1 MVSKTRRNSKK
12 KHALK
17 LKKSR
22 RHRLKKRIGGGEAE
36 YDAYKSFLR
45 GYHEP
50 KFNKH
55 VSSMGKD
62 QPAAP
67 VYSNSPYRNIP
78 ALSIQYNN
86 LQNAL
91 NNEDKEQLRTYF
103 HNEVGHTI
111 GVYVP
116 YDLNDPSIKVQPI
129 FYAEEYMEALS
140 KASDKN
146 FNEIFRILSTGGEHT
161 PEQKEIIKIAFGKA
175 HDYIYDLDGATTNIG
190 ERYRQIVAGL

>member
-22 RHRLKKRIGGGEAE
+22 RNRLKKRIGGGEAE

-45 GYHEP
+45 GYHQP
-50 KFNKH
+50 NYNKH
-55 VSSMGKD
+55 VSSIGKD

-86 LQNAL
+86 LQEAL
-91 NNEDKEQLRTYF
+91 EDEDKEQLRNYF
-103 HNEVGHTI
+103 RDEVGYTI
-111 GVYVP
+111 GVYIP
-116 YDLNDPSIKVQPI
+116 PNLKDPSIKVQPI
-129 FYAEEYMEALS
+129 FYAEEYMKALS
-140 KASDKN
+140 QASDKN
-146 FNEIFRILSTGGEHT
+146 LNEIFRILSTGGEDT
-161 PEQKEIIKIAFGKA
+161 QEQKEIIKIAFGKA
-175 HDYIYDLDGATTNIG
+175 HDYIYNLDGATTYIKEKYNK
-190 ERYRQIVAGL
+190 IVAGL